1 MLSGNRQSSQKGCA
15 SALTKKKVK
24 CEFCGKAKDVM
35 LYYKGHYICHDCRT
49 EMTKGTVIVESPEKG
64 G

>member
-1 MLSGNRQSSQKGCA
+1 M
-15 SALTKKKVK
+15 TKKKVK

-49 EMTKGTVIVESPEKG
+49 EMTKGTVIVESTEKG
-64 G
+64 DRLVRRN